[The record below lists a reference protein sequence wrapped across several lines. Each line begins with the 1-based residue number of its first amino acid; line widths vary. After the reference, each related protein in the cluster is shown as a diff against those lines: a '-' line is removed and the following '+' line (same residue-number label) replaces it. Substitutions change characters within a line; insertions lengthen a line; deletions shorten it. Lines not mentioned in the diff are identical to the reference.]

1 MLLHIFRFSSC
12 PGLGKKE
19 EIPCFCNYL
28 FSFLFNIDTALLL
41 SLYDRMKKSIGD
53 Y

>member
-1 MLLHIFRFSSC
+1 MLLHIFIFSRCSWTW
-12 PGLGKKE
+12 KKE

-28 FSFLFNIDTALLL
+28 FSFLFNIDNALLL